1 MPKLTKRFV
10 DSVKPTDQDHV
21 LWDDDLTGFG
31 LRVKPSGAKSWVV
44 VYRTRNAGELR
55 KMTIA
60 KVGVLTPD
68 EARTGAKAYL
78 GAAAKGGDPAEE
90 RKAGRKD
97 ITVAELCD
105 LYLKE
110 APTIILE
117 HKGRPKKASSLA
129 TDRSQIERHIKPL
142 LGRRRVTSVG
152 KENVEQ
158 FQSDVTLGKT
168 ASDVKT
174 GKRGRAIVKGG
185 KGAGFRATAT
195 LGTIFAHAVRKKI
208 RPDNPVH
215 GVKLNKLRKR
225 TRYFLPTEL
234 ARLGQVM
241 VKVEQEG
248 ANPLMVDAARILL
261 LSGCR
266 KGEVLKL
273 RWTPDRKDALWVD
286 FEHRMLRLGDSKTD
300 ERTVALGAPALQI
313 LTDLRE
319 RAAAAENSAKTAQ
332 EQESARW
339 VFPSDRNAGH
349 LVGLWKFWNTLRTE
363 AGLSDVRLHDLRHG
377 FGSMAAAEG
386 QSLFLLGKV
395 LGHTQARTTEKYAH
409 ANVDPTRAVADRTS
423 KKLAE
428 WLKGAKAGAKVVPLL
443 KAARARAR

>member
-1 MPKLTKRFV
+1 MPKLTKRYV
-10 DSVKPTDQDHV
+10 DSLTPSGKDKFY
-21 LWDDDLTGFG
+21 WDDDLPRFG
-31 LRVKPSGAKSWVV
+31 LRQKPSGALTWVV
-44 VYRTRNAGELR
+44 QYRIGKHTRRMALG
-55 KMTIA
+55 A
-60 KVGVLTPD
+60 VGVLTPD
-68 EARTGAKAYL
+68 EARKEAIKRLAEV
-78 GAAAKGGDPAEE
+78 AKGGDPSTE
-90 RKAGRKD
+90 RRLKSHD
-97 ITVAELCD
+97 MTVADLCD

-142 LGRRRVTSVG
+142 LGRRWVTTLTSDDVT
-152 KENVEQ
+152 Q

-168 ASDVKT
+168 AADVKT
-174 GKRGRAIVKGG
+174 GRRGRAIVKGG

-195 LGTIFAHAVRKKI
+195 LGTVMAHAVRRKI
-208 RPDNPVH
+208 RPDNPVN

-225 TRYFLPTEL
+225 TRFFLPTEL
-234 ARLGQVM
+234 ARLGQVL
-241 VKVEQEG
+241 VKAEREG
-248 ANPLMVDAARILL
+248 VNPLMIDAVRVLL

-266 KGEVLKL
+266 KNEVLKL

-300 ERTVALGAPALQI
+300 ERNVALGAPALQI
-313 LTDLRE
+313 LSELKA
-319 RAAAAENSAKTAQ
+319 RADKAHRGNSKLPK
-332 EQESARW
+332 SARW
-339 VFPSDRNAGH
+339 VFPSSRGDGH
-349 LVGLWKFWNTLRTE
+349 LVGLWKLWKALRDE

-409 ANVDPTRAVADRTS
+409 VNVDPTRVVADRTS
-423 KKLAE
+423 KKLSE
-428 WLKGAKAGAKVVPLL
+428 WLKGPKAGGKVVGLR
-443 KAARARAR
+443 K